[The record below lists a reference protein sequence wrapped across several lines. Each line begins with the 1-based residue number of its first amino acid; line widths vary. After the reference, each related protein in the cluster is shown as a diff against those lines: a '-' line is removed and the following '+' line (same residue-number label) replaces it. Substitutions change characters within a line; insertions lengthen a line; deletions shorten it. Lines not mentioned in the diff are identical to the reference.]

1 MSVIQEALRRKMAE
15 QRARD
20 EEAGRPAEPPPSDS
34 GGYAPP
40 VLNERSARTRSAP
53 SRGEA
58 FAPARRREEAA
69 EARRDGPAVT
79 PIWMVVLLLAFA
91 GVAVLWL
98 QTQRDLEAR
107 RTALE
112 AGHAESAP
120 RVDPTPLPPR
130 STSASP
136 APPEAPAP
144 VSAPVAPAPIARP
157 APTVA
162 VAAPAV
168 SAPAP
173 VAAAAEAPAS
183 RRGPVAARQDTVT
196 RDDWPRIELVGILS
210 GGGGRRS
217 TAILNGSLVMID
229 AQIEGVTLAEVS
241 EEGVYL
247 EFMGDR
253 QFIRIGE
260 HTR

>member
-20 EEAGRPAEPPPSDS
+20 EEAGKSSPTPAPDS
-34 GGYAPP
+34 GGYVPP
-40 VLNERSARTRSAP
+40 VLDTRRARAQPAP

-58 FAPARRREEAA
+58 FAPARRQEAP
-69 EARRDGPAVT
+69 EARRNGPAVT
-79 PIWMVVLLLAFA
+79 PVWMLVVLLAFA
-91 GVAVLWL
+91 GVALLWL
-98 QTQRDLEAR
+98 QTQRDVEAR
-107 RTALE
+107 RVALE

-130 STSASP
+130 SASPSVAPTAEAAAPTARPVPTGATVPSSSSP
-136 APPEAPAP
+136 AP
-144 VSAPVAPAPIARP
+144 I
-157 APTVA
+157 
-162 VAAPAV
+162 PAV
-168 SAPAP
+168 AP
-173 VAAAAEAPAS
+173 VAAAPEDSPPP
-183 RRGPVAARQDTVT
+183 RGPVAARQVTVT